1 MSRHNTLPLIGLHS
15 LYCPQ
20 EPFNNIKSYIIDT
33 TSNSYQPLWLF
44 CWKRGGGGG
53 ISSFCLQE
61 TVTLL
66 VMLTL
71 MTMMYIRS
79 LLLVGGM

>member
-44 CWKRGGGGG
+44 CWKGGG

-71 MTMMYIRS
+71 MTMMYIHS